1 MQRFIKITAI
11 MIKKLLSIFLCLIS
25 IGLSGCSG
33 LSQPDV
39 SVKGDEPSVILDALR
54 DGMVR
59 LGLDEKTIDCIIE
72 ERKGWEVAE

>member
-1 MQRFIKITAI
+1 M
-11 MIKKLLSIFLCLIS
+11 
-25 IGLSGCSG
+25 
-33 LSQPDV
+33 DV